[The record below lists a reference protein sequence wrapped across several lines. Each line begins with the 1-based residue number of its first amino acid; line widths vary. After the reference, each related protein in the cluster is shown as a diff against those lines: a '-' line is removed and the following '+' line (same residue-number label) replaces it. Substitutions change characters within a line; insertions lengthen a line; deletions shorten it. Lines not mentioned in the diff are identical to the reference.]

1 MHTRLH
7 DLRDLSHLLFAGRKG
22 GCRSK
27 MYPKSHP
34 KFEGFAPFTAEMAG
48 EVSAKKG
55 EVYATCAI
63 APTGVNIE
71 KTGKNPF
78 LIILIK
84 MRHMAQ
90 WRKWRKL

>member
-1 MHTRLH
+1 
-7 DLRDLSHLLFAGRKG
+7 
-22 GCRSK
+22 